1 MAARTQT
8 AQTLA
13 GKHAERL
20 NSYAAVDSMTKYT
33 MGGFYLQTRSSNVS
47 VNGTVDLNDLYPVPT
62 GAYYAEFGLLL
73 ERTLHTR
80 TLYGQV
86 NGFEF
91 VSNRNGSLDTR
102 LPISRGGLESM
113 PLRNATFQLDTSVQV
128 NTSSMPY
135 SLTSSMAAMDPV
147 PYNSTLRFSN
157 GTNMALDAPFL
168 NLSHGCGSW
177 MRELGSTIDL
187 CVCYQ
192 GSPLT
197 SDFRTGD
204 GLTCISEDGYVWG
217 FAGVFTLIG
226 ILLEMG
232 WIVGCFGMWFD
243 AHIHS
248 SLFRMN
254 RRTSGLVRSIL
265 DVAGAVQR
273 DLGSDT
279 GAYSDDELRR
289 ALDKCAPIGYEV
301 QTADDKTDRIGVVS
315 VAGPRRRRRK
325 LMRLAPDRL
334 YA

>member
-1 MAARTQT
+1 
-8 AQTLA
+8 
-13 GKHAERL
+13 
-20 NSYAAVDSMTKYT
+20 MTKYT
-33 MGGFYLQTRSSNVS
+33 MGGFYLMTRYLNVS
-47 VNGTVDLNDLYPVPT
+47 VNGTVDLNDLDPVAT
-62 GAYYAEFGLLL
+62 GAYYAEFGLRM
-73 ERTLHTR
+73 EGAYRIQA
-80 TLYGQV
+80 LYEQV

-91 VSNRNGSLDTR
+91 VSNQNESLDTP
-102 LPISRGGLESM
+102 LSMSSRVLEDM
-113 PLRNATFQLDTSVQV
+113 PFRNATFQLDTSLQL
-128 NTSSMPY
+128 NTSSRPY
-135 SLTSSMAAMDPV
+135 SLTSSVAAMDPV
-147 PYNSTLRFSN
+147 PYNSTLRFSD

-177 MRELGSTIDL
+177 MRDRGSSIDL

-204 GLTCISEDGYVWG
+204 ALTCISEDGYVWG

-232 WIVGCFGMWFD
+232 WVVGCFGMWLD
-243 AHIHS
+243 AHVHS

-279 GAYSDDELRR
+279 GAYSDDELKR
-289 ALDKCAPIGYEV
+289 ALDKCAPIGYELR
-301 QTADDKTDRIGVVS
+301 TDDDKTDRIEVVA

-325 LMRLAPDRL
+325 LMRLSPDRL